1 MPQVWSTADVAER
14 DRLEYWREVV
24 CRNFVNLDVLPAAG
38 GSLFGRVRSAALGP
52 LRASF
57 VEATPMHA
65 LRTPS
70 NIAKLNED
78 DLIVALHV
86 KGNAEISQDGR
97 EAALGPGDFTLFDAT
112 RPYRL
117 DFVGGE
123 RHLHLVVQ
131 FPRAMLEERT
141 GHTADLTGLAVGRSG
156 GTGLLASHF
165 LVDLARQAPS
175 IAGPDAPRLAAHAID
190 LIALALDPAT
200 DVADRGDVRMR
211 RIKRYIEDR
220 LADPNLTPE
229 SVAAAHHMSS
239 RSLYNLF
246 GAHEDLPVGAWI
258 QQRRFDRIRQ
268 DLRDPRQSDTPI
280 AAIGRRHGVPNA
292 AYLSRDYRR
301 RYAVSPAGERAAAEN
316 SSSA

>member
-1 MPQVWSTADVAER
+1 MPQAWSTADVAER

-24 CRNFVNLDVLPAAG
+24 CRNFVNLDVVPAG
-38 GSLFGRVRSAALGP
+38 DGELFGRVRSATLGP

-57 VEATPMHA
+57 VEATPMQA
-65 LRTPS
+65 LRTSS

-86 KGNAEISQDGR
+86 RGNAAISQDGR
-97 EAALGPGDFTLFDAT
+97 DAALGPGDFTLFDAT

-117 DFVGGE
+117 DFVGDQ
-123 RHLHLVVQ
+123 RHLHLVLQ

-141 GHTADLTGLAVGRSG
+141 GHTADLTGLAVGCSG
-156 GTGLLASHF
+156 GAGLLASHF

-175 IAGPDAPRLAAHAID
+175 IGGPDAPRLATHAMD
-190 LIALALDPAT
+190 LIALALDPA
-200 DVADRGDVRMR
+200 DVADRGDVRLR
-211 RIKRYIEDR
+211 RIKRYIEER
-220 LADPNLTPE
+220 LADPDLTPE

-246 GAHEDLPVGAWI
+246 RAHEEIPVGAWI
-258 QQRRFDRIRQ
+258 QQRRFARIRQ
-268 DLRDPRQSDTPI
+268 DLRDPRQSEIPV
-280 AAIGRRHGVPNA
+280 AAIGRRHGVGNP

-301 RYAVSPAGERAAAEN
+301 RFSVSPAEERMR
-316 SSSA
+316 